1 MSDSP
6 LNPVDI
12 ENEIDKLRGRI
23 ANGVLIVTKAEDYAK
38 TMKREFDRAFAVAIT
53 TGEGTQQDRK
63 YLAVLATM
71 KQRKA
76 SDEADTK
83 FHHTERTAWSLKD
96 ELSALQSIS
105 KSVIAM
111 YESVRR

>member
-12 ENEIDKLRGRI
+12 ENEIEKLRNRI
-23 ANGVLIVTKAEDYAK
+23 ANGVSIVTRAEDNAK
-38 TMKREFDRAFAVAIT
+38 TKRREFDKAYAIAIT
-53 TGEGTQQDRK
+53 TAEGTQQDRK
-63 YLAVLATM
+63 YLAVLATID
-71 KQRKA
+71 QRQA
-76 SDEADTK
+76 SDDAETA
-83 FHHTERTAWSLKD
+83 FHHAERTAWSLKD
-96 ELSALQSIS
+96 ELSALQTIS